1 MSDQCCGESPAGITG
16 SETSSYCFN
25 TGCLCIFRDSITKE
39 TKNKTGGKEKQRER
53 DRERERER
61 ETELVMVR
69 CCNPES

>member
-39 TKNKTGGKEKQRER
+39 TKKGSSER
-53 DRERERER
+53 DRERARER
-61 ETELVMVR
+61 ELVMVR